1 MDKTF
6 EELLLPFFG
15 RPLKIIKQPEKLTIV
30 PVKKLDEIIDKSFLE
45 KYFSK
50 KRNKLNN

>member
-15 RPLKIIKQPEKLTIV
+15 RPLKIIKRPEKLTII
-30 PVKKLDEIIDKSFLE
+30 PVKKNWMK
-45 KYFSK
+45 
-50 KRNKLNN
+50 